1 TRFKKEGIQT
11 SSWLTLGIPPFLKKK
26 RSIILFLKNPIYLK
40 LSPKRFE
47 LLNIDIGVREF
58 MVKQILNSI
67 WRSLLRVHFLF
78 NPSLWRVIFEELRL
92 HNRVK
97 ELGVLF
103 ER

>member
-1 TRFKKEGIQT
+1 
-11 SSWLTLGIPPFLKKK
+11 
-26 RSIILFLKNPIYLK
+26 
-40 LSPKRFE
+40 
-47 LLNIDIGVREF
+47 

-78 NPSLWRVIFEELRL
+78 NPSLWRVIFEELGL

-103 ER
+103 ERTKGDWA